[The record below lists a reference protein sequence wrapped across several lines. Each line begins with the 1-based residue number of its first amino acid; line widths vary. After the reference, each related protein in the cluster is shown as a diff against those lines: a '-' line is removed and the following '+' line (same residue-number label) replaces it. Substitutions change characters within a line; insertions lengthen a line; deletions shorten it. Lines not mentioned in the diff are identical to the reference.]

1 MKQFY
6 DMEAFEQAGLQV
18 PAEWEKLAV
27 EGISGVQMV
36 VGAPD
41 VGKTTFA
48 RYLFQ
53 RISESGEKVA
63 YLDGDPGQSF
73 LGPPGTQTLVFGETG
88 SRAFPPEGRVWRKFV
103 GSVSPRGHLLPT
115 VVGASRLVR
124 KALHSGASA
133 VIYDTS
139 GLVDPKQGG
148 LALKYAKIDM
158 LEPNRV
164 YAIQREKE
172 LNPLIML
179 LRRSQ
184 RCKVIQLS
192 PADAAVTRSQGMRQ
206 AYRSQKFA
214 AYFHDAELQKMKW
227 NDYGIY
233 PAPRF
238 AMHRLI
244 ALEDREGFTLALGIV
259 VEIDRVERLVTLLAP
274 AVDLDAF
281 RGMNLGDIM
290 VDPHTF
296 RDYRPI

>member
-6 DMEAFEQAGLQV
+6 DMEAFEPAGLQV
-18 PAEWEKLAV
+18 PADWKKLVV
-27 EGISGVQMV
+27 EGISGIQMV

-53 RISESGEKVA
+53 RISDNGEKAA
-63 YLDGDPGQSF
+63 YLDGDPGQSI
-73 LGPPGTQTLVFGETG
+73 LGPPGTQTLIYSETG
-88 SRAFPPEGRVWRKFV
+88 SRAFPPQGRAWRKFV
-103 GSVSPRGHLLPT
+103 GSVSPSGHLLPT

-124 KALHSGASA
+124 KALQSGASV

-139 GLVDPKQGG
+139 GLVDPQQGG
-148 LALKYAKIDM
+148 LALKHAKIDL
-158 LEPNRV
+158 LEPSRV
-164 YAIQREKE
+164 YAILREKE
-172 LNPLIML
+172 LNPLISL

-184 RCKVIQLS
+184 RCEVIQLA
-192 PADAAVTRSQGMRQ
+192 PADAAVIRSQGKRQ
-206 AYRSQKFA
+206 AYRSQQFA
-214 AYFHDAELQKMKW
+214 AYFHDAVLQKMRW
-227 NDYGIY
+227 TDYGIY

-259 VEIDRVERLVTLLAP
+259 LEIDRVERLVTLLAP
-274 AVDLDAF
+274 AVNLDEVKA
-281 RGMNLGDIM
+281 MNLGDVM

-296 RDYRPI
+296 RDYRPA